1 MCGIFGVI
9 NNREAAELTYLGL
22 YALQHRGQESC
33 GIVSSD
39 GKKFYQK
46 VGMGLVSDVFQKPD
60 LDQLKGNMAIGHTR
74 YSTAGSTTLTN
85 AQPITVK
92 FKGGNLAIAH
102 NGNLCNYEI
111 MKNTLEKQGSIFQ
124 TTSDSEAILH
134 LIAMSK
140 KDSLEEKIV
149 EALGQVTGAYSL
161 LFMTEKKMIAARD
174 PYGIRPLCIGKLR
187 NSYIV
192 SSETCAF
199 DLIGANYIR
208 DIKPGEIILF
218 SDKTPKS
225 FYLPKNPRRAFCIFE
240 YVYFSRPD
248 SKVFEKPVYTIRRQF
263 GRQLA
268 KEFCKKHPCSKID
281 YVIAVPDSANVAA
294 VGFSEESG
302 IPLEIGFIRNHY
314 IGRTFIEP
322 EQGIRDFGAKIKY
335 NPVTEIIKGKEI
347 VLVDDSIV
355 RGTTSRKLMRMLK
368 KAGAKKIHYVISSP
382 PIRYSCYYGIDTPV
396 RKKLIA
402 AHKNIEEIRKYSEV
416 DSLTYLTLEGMVA
429 STGMDKENFCLACFT
444 GDYMIDPGK
453 KIE

>member
-1 MCGIFGVI
+1 MCGIFGI
-9 NNREAAELTYLGL
+9 FNNREASELTYLGL

-33 GIVSSD
+33 GIVSTD
-39 GKKFYQK
+39 GKNFYQK
-46 VGMGLVSDVFQKPD
+46 VGMGLVSDVFQKNE
-60 LDQLKGNMAIGHTR
+60 LEQLKGSSAIGHTR

-92 FKGGNLAIAH
+92 FMGGNLAIAH

-111 MKNTLEKQGSIFQ
+111 IKKGLEKQGSIFQ

-134 LIAMSK
+134 LIAKSK
-140 KDSLEEKIV
+140 KDTLEEKIM
-149 EALGQVTGAYSL
+149 EALVQVQGAYSL
-161 LFMTEKKMIAARD
+161 LFMAEKKLIAVRD
-174 PYGIRPLCIGKLR
+174 PHGIRPLCLGKLK

-199 DLIGANYIR
+199 DLIGADYIR
-208 DIKPGEIILF
+208 DIRPGEIFIL
-218 SDKTPKS
+218 SGKTQKS
-225 FYLPKNPRRAFCIFE
+225 LYLPKSPQKAFCIFE

-268 KEFCKKHPCSKID
+268 KEFCKKHDCSKID

-302 IPLEIGFIRNHY
+302 IPYEIGFIRNHY

-335 NPVTEIIKGKEI
+335 NPVKEIIKDKEI

-368 KAGAKKIHYVISSP
+368 KAGVKKIHYVISSP
-382 PIRYSCYYGIDTPV
+382 PIRYSCYYGIDTPE
-396 RKKLIA
+396 RKYLIA
-402 AHKNIEEIRKYSEV
+402 AHKNIEQIRQFSEV
-416 DSLTYLTLEGMVA
+416 DSLTYLTLNGMVE
-429 STGMDKENFCLACFT
+429 STDMQKEDFCLACFT
-444 GDYMIDPGK
+444 GNYRIDPGK